1 MPSGLLAEL
10 SKIGLHVICGGI
22 GNACPRSGVCILTIG
37 LLTVMHVRKH
47 SHSEADAVAFDNGR
61 KAFENV
67 LTIGFWERALFVPL
81 QELSCRLPRQFAV
94 RLCELCW
101 LCQMAL
107 VSGWAL

>member
-1 MPSGLLAEL
+1 MPLGLLAEL

-22 GNACPRSGVCILTIG
+22 DYACPRSGVCILTIR
-37 LLTVMHVRKH
+37 LLTVRHVRKH

-67 LTIGFWERALFVPL
+67 LTIGFWGRALFV
-81 QELSCRLPRQFAV
+81 SCRAVVQAAQAV
-94 RLCELCW
+94 RGASLCLCR
-101 LCQMAL
+101 LCRLAL